1 VFFACRCPC
10 LITTTNTMDLALVIL
25 IQVLYAVASLVL
37 VSAGLAVIFGMMK
50 VINLAH
56 GEFMMLGAYSVIGAL
71 KLGINLWFAMLVVAP
86 ICVGLVGVVLERLV
100 IRRLYGRMVDTMLA
114 TWGLSLLLVGIVT
127 SVAGNTTAG
136 VSAPLGS
143 FTIGAY
149 SVSAYTLVIIGV
161 ATALALGIRW
171 VLLRTSWGLIARG
184 TMQKP
189 EMADALGISPS
200 RVYSVTFAVGAA
212 LSGLAG
218 GLLAPLTGVVPT
230 MGAAFVAKAFITVIG
245 GGPAILAG
253 LVSASTLFGT
263 INQLA
268 TFATTPVIGE
278 VALLLSA
285 IVMLRLLPQGITGRF
300 FKRSL

>member
-1 VFFACRCPC
+1 
-10 LITTTNTMDLALVIL
+10 MDLALIVL
-25 IQVLYAVASLVL
+25 IQVLYAVASLVII
-37 VSAGLAVIFGMMK
+37 SAGLAVIFGMMK

-56 GEFMMLGAYSVIGAL
+56 GEFMMLGAYATIVANKAGL
-71 KLGINLWFAMLVVAP
+71 NLWLAMFLVAP
-86 ICVGLVGVVLERLV
+86 VAVGLIGVVLERLV

-127 SVAGNTTAG
+127 SIAGNTTAG

-143 FTIGAY
+143 FKIGAY
-149 SVSAYTLVIIGV
+149 SVSSYTLVIIAV
-161 ATALALGIRW
+161 AVVLALAIRW

-189 EMADALGISPS
+189 DMANALGISPT

-218 GLLAPLTGVVPT
+218 ALLAPLTGVVPT
-230 MGAAFVAKAFITVIG
+230 MGGAFIAKAFITVIG
-245 GGPAILAG
+245 GGPSILAG
-253 LVSASTLFGT
+253 LVGASTLFGT

-268 TFATTPVIGE
+268 TFVTTPVFGE
-278 VALLLSA
+278 VALLFAA

-300 FKRSL
+300 FKGSL

>member
-1 VFFACRCPC
+1 
-10 LITTTNTMDLALVIL
+10 MDLAAVVV
-25 IQVLYAVASLVL
+25 IQVLYGIASLVI

-56 GEFMMLGAYSVIGAL
+56 GEFMMLGAYATLGAL
-71 KLGINLWFAMLVVAP
+71 KIGINLWIAIFVVAP
-86 ICVGLVGVVLERLV
+86 FVVGLIGVLLERLV

-127 SVAGNTTAG
+127 SVFGNTTAG
-136 VSAPLGS
+136 ISTPLGS

-149 SVSAYTLVIIGV
+149 SVSVYTLLIIAV
-161 ATALALGIRW
+161 AVVLALALRA
-171 VLLRTSWGLIARG
+171 VLLKTQLGLIARG
-184 TMQKP
+184 TMQNP
-189 EMADALGISPS
+189 AMADALGISPS
-200 RVYSVTFAVGAA
+200 RVYMVTFAAGAA

-230 MGAAFVAKAFITVIG
+230 MGGAFIAKSFITVIG

-253 LVSASTLFGT
+253 LVGASTFFGA
-263 INQLA
+263 INQIAAFLA
-268 TFATTPVIGE
+268 TPVFGE
-278 VALLLSA
+278 VALLFAA

-300 FKRSL
+300 FKGSL

>member
-1 VFFACRCPC
+1 
-10 LITTTNTMDLALVIL
+10 MDLALVVL
-25 IQVLYAVASLVL
+25 IQVLYAVASLVI

-56 GEFMMLGAYSVIGAL
+56 GEFMMLGAYAVIAAL
-71 KLGINLWFAMLVVAP
+71 KVGINLWIAIFIVAP
-86 ICVGLVGVVLERLV
+86 IAVGLVGVVLERLV

-143 FTIGAY
+143 FSIGAY
-149 SVSAYTLVIIGV
+149 SVSGYTLVIIAV
-161 ATALALGIRW
+161 AVALSLAIRF
-171 VLLRTSWGLIARG
+171 VLTRTQLGLIARG

-189 EMADALGISPS
+189 DMANALGISPS

-253 LVSASTLFGT
+253 LIGASTLFGA

-268 TFATTPVIGE
+268 TFVTTPVLGE
-278 VALLLSA
+278 VALLVAA

-300 FKRSL
+300 FKGSL

>member
-1 VFFACRCPC
+1 
-10 LITTTNTMDLALVIL
+10 MDLAIIVI
-25 IQVLYAVASLVL
+25 IQVLYAVAGLVI

-56 GEFMMLGAYSVIGAL
+56 GEFMMLGAYATITAHG
-71 KLGINLWFAMLVVAP
+71 LGLNLWLAMLVVAP
-86 ICVGLVGVVLERLV
+86 IAVGLVGVVLERLV

-127 SVAGNTTAG
+127 SIAGNTTVG

-143 FTIGAY
+143 FSIGAY
-149 SVSAYTLVIIGV
+149 SVSSYTLVIIAV
-161 ATALALGIRW
+161 AVVLALAIRW
-171 VLLRTSWGLIARG
+171 VLTKTSWGLIARG

-189 EMADALGISPS
+189 EMADALGISPG

-218 GLLAPLTGVVPT
+218 ALLAPLTGVVPT
-230 MGAAFVAKAFITVIG
+230 MGGAFIAKAFITVIG

-253 LVSASTLFGT
+253 LVSASGLFGA
-263 INQLA
+263 INQLG
-268 TFATTPVIGE
+268 TFLTTPVLGE
-278 VALLLSA
+278 VALLFTA

-300 FKRSL
+300 FKGSL

>member
-1 VFFACRCPC
+1 
-10 LITTTNTMDLALVIL
+10 MDLAAVVV
-25 IQVLYAVASLVL
+25 IQVLYAVASLVI

-56 GEFMMLGAYSVIGAL
+56 GEFMMLGAYATIVANKAGLNLWLAMFLVAPLAVGLIGA
-71 KLGINLWFAMLVVAP
+71 
-86 ICVGLVGVVLERLV
+86 VLERLV

-127 SVAGNTTAG
+127 SIAGNTTAG

-143 FTIGAY
+143 FSIGAY
-149 SVSAYTLVIIGV
+149 SVSGYTLVIIVV
-161 ATALALGIRW
+161 AAVLALAIRW
-171 VLLRTSWGLIARG
+171 VLLRTPWGLIARG

-189 EMADALGISPS
+189 DMANALGISPT

-230 MGAAFVAKAFITVIG
+230 MGGAFVAKAFITVIG

-253 LVSASTLFGT
+253 LVSASALFGA

-268 TFATTPVIGE
+268 TFVTTPVFGE
-278 VALLLSA
+278 VALLFAA

-300 FKRSL
+300 FKGSL

>member
-1 VFFACRCPC
+1 
-10 LITTTNTMDLALVIL
+10 MDLALVVL
-25 IQVLYAVASLVL
+25 IQVLYAVASLVI

-56 GEFMMLGAYSVIGAL
+56 GEFMMLGAYAVIAAL
-71 KLGINLWFAMLVVAP
+71 KLGINLWIAIFIVAP
-86 ICVGLVGVVLERLV
+86 IAVGVVGVVLERLV

-143 FTIGAY
+143 FSIGAY
-149 SVSAYTLVIIGV
+149 SVSGYTLVIIAV
-161 ATALALGIRW
+161 AVALSLAIRF
-171 VLLRTSWGLIARG
+171 VLTRTQLGLIARG

-189 EMADALGISPS
+189 DMANALGISPS

-253 LVSASTLFGT
+253 LLGASTLFGA

-268 TFATTPVIGE
+268 TFVTTPVLGE
-278 VALLLSA
+278 VALLVAA

>member
-1 VFFACRCPC
+1 
-10 LITTTNTMDLALVIL
+10 MDLAIIVTLQI
-25 IQVLYAVASLVL
+25 LYAVASLL
-37 VSAGLAVIFGMMK
+37 IISAGLAVIFGMMK

-56 GEFMMLGAYSVIGAL
+56 GEFLMLGAYATIFANQFGV
-71 KLGINLWFAMLVVAP
+71 NLWVAIFVVAP
-86 ICVGLVGVVLERLV
+86 LSVALVGVVLERLV

-127 SVAGNTTAG
+127 SIAGNTTVG

-143 FTIGAY
+143 FSIGAY
-149 SVSAYTLVIIGV
+149 SVSSYTLVIIAV
-161 ATALALGIRW
+161 AVVLALAIRW
-171 VLLRTSWGLIARG
+171 VLTKTSWGLIARG

-189 EMADALGISPS
+189 EMADALGISPG

-218 GLLAPLTGVVPT
+218 ALLAPLTGVVPT
-230 MGAAFVAKAFITVIG
+230 MGGAFIAKAFITVIG

-253 LVSASTLFGT
+253 LVSASGLFGA
-263 INQLA
+263 INQLG
-268 TFATTPVIGE
+268 TFLTTPVLGE
-278 VALLLSA
+278 VALLFTA

-300 FKRSL
+300 FKGSL

>member
-1 VFFACRCPC
+1 
-10 LITTTNTMDLALVIL
+10 MDLALVVL
-25 IQVLYAVASLVL
+25 IQVLYAVASLVI

-56 GEFMMLGAYSVIGAL
+56 GEFMMLGAYAVIAAL
-71 KLGINLWFAMLVVAP
+71 KVGINLWIAIFIVAP
-86 ICVGLVGVVLERLV
+86 IAVGVVGVVLERLV

-143 FTIGAY
+143 FSIGAY
-149 SVSAYTLVIIGV
+149 SVSGYTLVIIAV
-161 ATALALGIRW
+161 AVALSLAIRF
-171 VLLRTSWGLIARG
+171 VLTRTQLGLIARG

-189 EMADALGISPS
+189 DMANALGISPS

-253 LVSASTLFGT
+253 LLGASTLFGA

-268 TFATTPVIGE
+268 TFVTTPVLGE
-278 VALLLSA
+278 VALLVAA

-300 FKRSL
+300 FKGSL